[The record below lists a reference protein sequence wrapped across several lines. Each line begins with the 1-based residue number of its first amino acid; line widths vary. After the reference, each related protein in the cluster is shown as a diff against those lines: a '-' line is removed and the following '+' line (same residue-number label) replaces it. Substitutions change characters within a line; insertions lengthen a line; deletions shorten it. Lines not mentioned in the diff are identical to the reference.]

1 LTKPNYQRAISLTE
15 EENKQT
21 EELQAKGIKVIDI
34 FRMGLALAYSAEFN
48 PKEVPA
54 SLIDKV
60 KGLLPK

>member
-15 EENKQT
+15 QENNQT
-21 EELQAKGIKVIDI
+21 NELQAKRIKVIDI

-48 PKEVPA
+48 HKEVPA